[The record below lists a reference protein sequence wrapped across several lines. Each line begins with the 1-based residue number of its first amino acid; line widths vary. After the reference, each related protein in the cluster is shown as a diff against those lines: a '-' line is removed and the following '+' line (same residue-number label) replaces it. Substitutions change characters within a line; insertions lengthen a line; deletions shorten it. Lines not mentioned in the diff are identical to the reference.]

1 MKENTFSNINIPPYK
16 ISLVDMGDNK
26 DGRTQ
31 KREEKVGYNKYESRN
46 WL

>member
-1 MKENTFSNINIPPYK
+1 MKENTFSNINIPPYE

-31 KREEKVGYNKYESRN
+31 KREEKVGYNKY
-46 WL
+46 